1 MKTLLVVFVV
11 CLVFPGVAYAAGP
24 PKYFEQPNVDSIPD
38 DGRLL
43 MYDPATQKDKNIT
56 GLQIKQNISDTP
68 ISSQPVSSTNPEQP
82 VAVFRNAD
90 GVITSYITASGTL
103 VLGTLAE

>member
-1 MKTLLVVFVV
+1 MKTLLVVFIV
-11 CLVFPGVAYAAGP
+11 CLVFSCAAFAAGP

-38 DGRLL
+38 NGRLL
-43 MYDPATQKDKNIT
+43 MYDPATKTDKNIT
-56 GLQIKQNISDTP
+56 GLQIKQNVSDTP
-68 ISSQPVSSTNPEQP
+68 ISSQPISSANPEQP